1 MIESALKAKVDET
14 KPSLNDE
21 DTAELHR
28 LIALWIAKC
37 GRSQAIVEDMELNTA
52 LARILELCKS
62 RFRYAL
68 PSRKTIRSTLHLLG
82 VEGKA
87 LGRDFIVR
95 LLKSGVKVSI
105 AGDLWSDNG
114 MGPFGIYAHGITETW
129 VMEKALIGLVA
140 CESKV
145 SPPPPPPPGRP
156 PTYPLPLAL
165 YSAQRD
171 RHVCS
176 GSATRQ
182 RTLRNGQLKR

>member
-1 MIESALKAKVDET
+1 M
-14 KPSLNDE
+14 
-21 DTAELHR
+21 
-28 LIALWIAKC
+28 
-37 GRSQAIVEDMELNTA
+37 
-52 LARILELCKS
+52 
-62 RFRYAL
+62 
-68 PSRKTIRSTLHLLG
+68 
-82 VEGKA
+82 
-87 LGRDFIVR
+87 GRDFIVR

-140 CESKV
+140 RESKV

-165 YSAQRD
+165 YLEQRD

-176 GSATRQ
+176 GSTTRQ